1 MFRDIRKPQ
10 LIHKAIWLLEVIEES
25 LFYPSHCMAYIKRLL
40 YIHVSTL
47 HTHYVFVYT
56 HSCTYVHTYV
66 PVLAIYMAL
75 CTVSATGHVEEITPS
90 LLMVCNLVPVIGSI
104 ASHTSDFLPRYTSNE
119 KVWRA
124 CFHKNI
130 YQQSSPHRK
139 FQHYF
144 PYTSAVSEQHSLLIH
159 ISDTCTV
166 CVGNFFSKTSTIGP
180 SWKCLMFIKPFSVKH
195 E

>member
-1 MFRDIRKPQ
+1 
-10 LIHKAIWLLEVIEES
+10 
-25 LFYPSHCMAYIKRLL
+25 MAYIKRLL
-40 YIHVSTL
+40 YIHVSNL

-56 HSCTYVHTYV
+56 HSCTYVHTNV

-124 CFHKNI
+124 CFHKNTNKVTLTESFNI
-130 YQQSSPHRK
+130 ISHTHLLYLNNT
-139 FQHYF
+139 
-144 PYTSAVSEQHSLLIH
+144 PYLY
-159 ISDTCTV
+159 ISQIQV

-180 SWKCLMFIKPFSVKH
+180 YWKCLMFIKPFSVKG